1 MGGVSLVCKYVEVL
15 SERDCTTHA
24 LFLVMRE
31 QIRRELTLCITK
43 KEKKMENGE
52 QKTVEIKFYKILM
65 YILYLLGVIFII
77 KGFYYYFQDL
87 DYNQD
92 PLLFYEKK
100 YVGGDAYNYIISASR
115 STAVLI
121 KSLIWIVLGCF
132 SILTGRT
139 FTCKQ

>member
-1 MGGVSLVCKYVEVL
+1 
-15 SERDCTTHA
+15 
-24 LFLVMRE
+24 
-31 QIRRELTLCITK
+31 
-43 KEKKMENGE
+43 MEDGE
-52 QKTVEIKFYKILM
+52 QKTVEIRFNKILV
-65 YILYLLGVIFII
+65 YILYLLGLIFII
-77 KGFYYYFQDL
+77 AGFYYYSQDL

-121 KSLIWIVLGCF
+121 KSLIWIVLGCS